1 MTSPG
6 VVPKPSAAPRRAT
19 VAALAAVLL
28 AGCGVGRGPLARV
41 GSHTISRDEF
51 LRVARAEQTRYPG
64 APDSAKAR
72 LLDDLIRQHLLIEA
86 AKEAGLYRDSL
97 FLDASRRAGEYILR
111 ERMSRELIG
120 GPIAVTPGEVAA
132 LYRARAQEARCRI
145 VFAWTADLA
154 RIASAELRGG
164 ADFAAV
170 ANHVNPPGVV
180 PPGGD
185 LGFVVP
191 GTLPL
196 SLDGPLRTAPLG
208 QLIGPLEVPGQGWFL
223 MRVEQRRPRTQPT
236 LEAETPQ
243 LAELIRQT
251 KQREVLM
258 RSVDRL
264 RASAG
269 IRVLPGAPE
278 RMVARLLP
286 LAQAKEQHPEGPH
299 LVETLS
305 TAEQASVLAEYRGG
319 VYTLGDAATDLE
331 NPSGARPNLYMTPV
345 VARWIESQVL
355 NRVLVDEARRR
366 HYDREPEFNT
376 TLSQLQDRVLVEGYV
391 AREVNARVAVT
402 EQELRQA
409 YQRSAP
415 MFTRLEEARLLT
427 ATLEDSAVASHLVEN
442 AFPGGTLREVVATAS
457 LPVRVQSETV
467 RFPSADP
474 VWQTL
479 EPRLLQMTAGEYAGP
494 VRAARG
500 WLVAQLQSKAQGPP
514 SFEALSAQERSYL
527 QGQALDRLRGGRI
540 LALTDSLRRV
550 IRVEVHRERLRSIP
564 WPVPPEPNTRS

>member
-208 QLIGPLEVPGQGWFL
+208 QLIGPLEVPGQGWF
-223 MRVEQRRPRTQPT
+223 
-236 LEAETPQ
+236 
-243 LAELIRQT
+243 
-251 KQREVLM
+251 LM